1 MPVKHYDIKFRKAV
15 IKDFLDGIRQREL
28 LERYDI
34 NEDTLKEWIGLFRYG
49 GYEALKPTKR
59 RRYSQAEKAKIC
71 REYLEGISP
80 FIFFQA
86 KYGVRK
92 ETLKTWLN
100 DFEQMSE
107 EAFLKKK
114 IVHKK

>member
-15 IKDFLDGIRQREL
+15 IKDFLDGVRQREL
-28 LERYDI
+28 LGKYDI

-49 GYEALKPTKR
+49 GYDALKPTKR
-59 RRYSQAEKAKIC
+59 RRYTQAEKAIIC

-92 ETLKTWLN
+92 ETLKVWLN

-114 IVHKK
+114 IVHRK